1 MTGVTATDCCD
12 GRIAAT
18 DHDDADTA
26 PWCPEPGGHNNTGSE
41 EKSHNLE
48 QYSWGKNSKLEKTI
62 EADNFHFNM

>member
-26 PWCPEPGGHNNTGSE
+26 PWCPEPGGHNNTGREVS
-41 EKSHNLE
+41 
-48 QYSWGKNSKLEKTI
+48 QFGAIFMGK
-62 EADNFHFNM
+62 